1 MVAAAADTS
10 GTAALERDPD
20 IAFRRMR
27 ILEFVP
33 PSVRIVVSGHKPAG
47 FRLLP
52 VERV

>member
-1 MVAAAADTS
+1 MIAAAADTS

-27 ILEFVP
+27 TLEFVA
-33 PSVRIVVSGHKPAG
+33 PSVRIVASDHKPAG
-47 FRLLP
+47 FHLLP